1 MEYCAVGIDAEPQ
14 DAEGDDLAAAP
25 GTEADAGF
33 DAFCR
38 DAYPSMVR
46 LAFLLTGS
54 TETAE
59 DLVQDALARTYPK
72 WSKIAEPTAYVR
84 RAVVNAC
91 HSHHRRRFRERAHP
105 PREPEPTTLGADELF
120 DVLAALPAR
129 TRAAIVLRYYQ
140 DLPEPDIAE
149 ILGCAPATVRSLIHR
164 GLARLRTVIEP

>member
-1 MEYCAVGIDAEPQ
+1 MEYLAVGIE
-14 DAEGDDLAAAP
+14 AAASD
-25 GTEADAGF
+25 ADDRAAVDGDF
-33 DAFCR
+33 DGFCR
-38 DAYPSMVR
+38 GAYPPMVR

-59 DLVQDALARTYPK
+59 DIVQDALARTYPK
-72 WSKIAEPTAYVR
+72 WSKVTEPSAYVR

-105 PREPEPTTLGADELF
+105 PRAPEPTRLDADELF
-120 DVLAALPAR
+120 DVLAALPSR
-129 TRAAIVLRYYQ
+129 MRSAIVLRYYQ

-164 GLARLRTVIEP
+164 GLARLRMVIDP

>member
-1 MEYCAVGIDAEPQ
+1 MEYLAVGIDDAPGDLSAAEQ
-14 DAEGDDLAAAP
+14 DATFA
-25 GTEADAGF
+25 
-33 DAFCR
+33 AFCR
-38 DAYPSMVR
+38 DAYQPMVR

-59 DLVQDALARTYPK
+59 DLVQDALARTYPR
-72 WSKIAEPTAYVR
+72 WSKVTDPTAYVR

-105 PREPEPTTLGADELF
+105 LRQAEPVALEPDELF

-129 TRAAIVLRYYQ
+129 TRSAIVLRYYQ
-140 DLPEPDIAE
+140 DVPEPEIAE

-164 GLARLRTVIEP
+164 GLARLRMVIEP